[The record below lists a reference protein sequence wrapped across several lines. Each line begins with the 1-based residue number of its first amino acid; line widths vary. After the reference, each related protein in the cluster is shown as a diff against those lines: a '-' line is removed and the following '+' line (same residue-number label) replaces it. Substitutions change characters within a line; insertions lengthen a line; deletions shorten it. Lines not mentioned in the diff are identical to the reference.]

1 MKKTGLIFLVI
12 VFVSLGSSAIV
23 HEVDADKDSAEINT
37 TLELDADEPVNSW
50 NVNYRLPENSRILKI
65 EDSYG
70 EIKAYTSENDRVD
83 FSTNSGDR
91 RTEEFVRINYVIDR
105 EPREFGEGLYSWEF
119 SFAGY
124 SGQETSGTIRT
135 EDLISGRVG
144 YGFDVSYNQ
153 SMKFRGEGPVR
164 VTANFGEGE
173 ETDYYSFF
181 GPDLENIS
189 TEDMDQAY
197 EIALGTVKYQQ
208 RSKRFPVVVDSDYE
222 GEEWSAGEYISGR
235 IALRPR
241 DDAMPVL
248 VHETVHGLNDRLLAW
263 DNTDSAWF
271 DEGVAKHAE
280 NLARVKEDGRSRTSE
295 LFGEDVNY
303 RDGGY
308 LYTLSSR
315 GDRDRLWEYYSS
327 DEDYMKAWAPR
338 KGNRNF
344 GYAYS
349 ELIIKNHLAK
359 NGSLTEIYDN
369 VDPGRIESNEEK
381 WEIYSEYLELR
392 PCDFESR
399 ERFDQCLDKIN
410 SHEFE
415 VLQAEPV
422 ESTGEVR
429 VREVNIPE
437 RTPLER
443 PVSTLTLQDVFTIF
457 ENFVDYLF
465 ETLGL

>member
-1 MKKTGLIFLVI
+1 MRKTGLILAVI

-23 HEVDADKDSAEINT
+23 HEVDADRDSAEINT

-50 NVNYRLPENSRILKI
+50 NVNYRLPENSRIMDI
-65 EDSYG
+65 TDSYG
-70 EIKAYTSENDRVD
+70 EIDAYTSENDRVE
-83 FSTNSGDR
+83 FSTNSGSR

-105 EPREFGEGLYSWEF
+105 EAREMGEGLYSWDF
-119 SFAGY
+119 SFSGY
-124 SGQETSGTIRT
+124 SGQETSGTIKT

-153 SMKFRGEGPVR
+153 SMKFRGDGPVR
-164 VTANFGEGE
+164 VSANFGQGE
-173 ETDYYSFF
+173 ETDYFAFF
-181 GPDLENIS
+181 GPDLENI
-189 TEDMDQAY
+189 TVDEMDQAY
-197 EIALGTVKYQQ
+197 EIALGTVRYQQ
-208 RSKRFPVVVDSDYE
+208 RSKRFPVVVDSSYE

-241 DDAMPVL
+241 EDAMPVL

-295 LFGEDVNY
+295 LFGSDVTY
-303 RDGGY
+303 SEGGY
-308 LYTLSSR
+308 LYTLPPR
-315 GDRDRLWEYYSS
+315 GDRDRLWGYYSS
-327 DEDYMKAWAPR
+327 DEGYMKAWAPR
-338 KGNRNF
+338 RGNRDF

-349 ELIIKNHLAK
+349 ELIIKNHLVN
-359 NGSLTEIYDN
+359 NGSITDIYQN
-369 VDPGRIESNEEK
+369 VNPGRVESNEEK
-381 WEIYSEYLELR
+381 WDLYSEYLELR

-399 ERFDQCLDKIN
+399 ERFNQCLDRIN
-410 SHEFE
+410 SHGFE

-422 ESTGEVR
+422 ESTGEVK
-429 VREVNIPE
+429 VREVKIPE
-437 RTPLER
+437 REPLSR
-443 PVSTLTLQDVFTIF
+443 PVSTLTIQDIFTVF
-457 ENFVDYLF
+457 ENLVDYLF